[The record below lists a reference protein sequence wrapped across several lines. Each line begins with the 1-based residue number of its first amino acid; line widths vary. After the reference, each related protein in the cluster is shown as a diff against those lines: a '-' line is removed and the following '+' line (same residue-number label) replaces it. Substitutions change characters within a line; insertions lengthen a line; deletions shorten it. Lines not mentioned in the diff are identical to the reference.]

1 MTTGLA
7 ESKTVSDRRNELR
20 VFHWIVLVTLLKP
33 FSNLFLAWGMRGMP
47 VLAATHPATLLP
59 ALLDPLVTI
68 GVGMQIVWLLMRMSL
83 LSQADL
89 SFILPVTAAGYVIST
104 FLGSVVLHE
113 QVSLA
118 RWIGAI
124 LISAGAALVASSP
137 RMTPAA
143 PQGIGQ

>member
-7 ESKTVSDRRNELR
+7 DTRTVSGRRNELR
-20 VFHWIVLVTLLKP
+20 VFQWIVLVTLLKP
-33 FSNLFLAWGMRGMP
+33 FSNLFLAWGMRGLP
-47 VLAATHPATLLP
+47 LPAATHPI
-59 ALLDPLVTI
+59 ALLQALIDPLVAI
-68 GVGMQIVWLLMRMSL
+68 GVCMQIAWLLMRMSL

-104 FLGSVVLHE
+104 FLGRVVLHE

-137 RMTPAA
+137 RMTSQPAGA
-143 PQGIGQ
+143 GQ

>member
-7 ESKTVSDRRNELR
+7 ETSTVSDRRNELR
-20 VFHWIVLVTLLKP
+20 VFQWIVLVTLLKP
-33 FSNLFLAWGMRGMP
+33 FSNLFLAWGMRGLP
-47 VLAATHPATLLP
+47 LPAATHPV
-59 ALLDPLVTI
+59 ALLQALIDPLVAI
-68 GVGMQIVWLLMRMSL
+68 GVCMQIAWLLMRMSL

-104 FLGSVVLHE
+104 FLGRVVLHE

-137 RMTPAA
+137 RMTSQPAGA
-143 PQGIGQ
+143 GR